1 MSVLETARPR
11 EDNDYVPL
19 NAKTVCWDQ
28 IPSCEALKWTLSAH
42 IYSERTLCKLVVL
55 QMFCLPIGESYI
67 LLPVRWGDTVHWLDT
82 LQSEKELFQE
92 VHTAPVLISCCSA
105 ADILFCV
112 PEYEIA
118 ICITS
123 AWKRWKRKHCLSI
136 NIDQTV
142 PQKSGDLKLCC
153 SNSKSLEKKC
163 ALIFII
169 WTACK

>member
-11 EDNDYVPL
+11 EDIDYAPVS
-19 NAKTVCWDQ
+19 AKTVCWDQ

-42 IYSERTLCKLVVL
+42 IYLERTLCKLVVL
-55 QMFCLPIGESYI
+55 QMFCLPTGESYI
-67 LLPVRWGDTVHWLDT
+67 LLPVKWGDTVHWPDAL
-82 LQSEKELFQE
+82 LSEKELFQE

-118 ICITS
+118 ICISS
-123 AWKRWKRKHCLSI
+123 AWKRWKRKPCLSI

-153 SNSKSLEKKC
+153 GNSSVFGKKVC
-163 ALIFII
+163 INFHKL
-169 WTACK
+169 KNM